1 MLEVKKFVTMVNFV
15 MFYYHLSF
23 QIKDGEK
30 KYDRRPILKR
40 EKQTTRKLLNIENA
54 QQESGAVCAI

>member
-1 MLEVKKFVTMVNFV
+1 
-15 MFYYHLSF
+15 MFYYHVSF

-40 EKQTTRKLLNIENA
+40 EKQTTRKLQNIEHA
-54 QQESGAVCAI
+54 RQEGGAVCAI